1 MFGKLKA
8 SLGIGAAKVDTVLE
22 SMSVFQGEVL
32 KGVVHIQGGDVEQQ
46 IDAINLKLCTE
57 VKVESDDSVSYQDFI
72 IGKIQAVQPFTI
84 QPGENKQVPFELKLD
99 DETPIT
105 ALNAL
110 KNQCHVWVETTLDID
125 FAIDPKDRDFVE
137 VKPLPVATKVISA
150 IEQAG
155 FSLVKADVEK
165 GYLRGTNFASK
176 SGCYQEIEFR
186 NSGFINKKEIELSF
200 ILDGSVIH
208 CLAEVDRSLSMRGDQ
223 YISFTLDLNAGDGEI
238 ASAVNRVLSV

>member
-22 SMSVFQGEVL
+22 SMSVFQGETL
-32 KGVVHIQGGDVEQQ
+32 KGTVHIQGGDVEQQ

-72 IGKIQAVQPFTI
+72 IGKLQAVQPFTI

-137 VKPLPVATKVISA
+137 VKPLPVAFRVISA

-155 FSLVKADVEK
+155 FSMVKADVEK
-165 GYLRGTNFASK
+165 GHLRGSNFSSK

-186 NSGFINKKEIELSF
+186 NNGFINKKEIELSF
-200 ILDGSVIH
+200 ILDGHVMH

-223 YISFTLDLNAGDGEI
+223 YVSFSLPLD
-238 ASAVNRVLSV
+238 ASEAEVTAAANRVLSV